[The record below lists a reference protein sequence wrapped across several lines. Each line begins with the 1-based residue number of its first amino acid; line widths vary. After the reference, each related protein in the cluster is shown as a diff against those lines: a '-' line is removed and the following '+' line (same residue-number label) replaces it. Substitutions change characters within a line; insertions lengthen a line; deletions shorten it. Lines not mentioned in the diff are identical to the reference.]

1 MKKKVA
7 IINFGM
13 GNLNSVQ
20 ISLNY
25 LAIKNDILDNP
36 KNIFDYSHIVLP
48 GVGSFKKAI
57 NNPAKIDNDMV
68 MAINNLKKIGFFNS
82 LLKVSKNKNQK
93 ILGICL
99 GMQLLFES
107 STEEGSS
114 KGLGILKGKVEKF
127 TISRTK
133 NIKIPHVGFNQVYFD
148 KKNDFYKDV
157 SVNSDFYFDHSYRVT
172 EFYDEINS
180 GITHYG
186 EKFLSSFNKGNIFGT
201 QFHPEKSQSNGLLI
215 LRNFLRN

>member
-48 GVGSFKKAI
+48 GVGSFKK
-57 NNPAKIDNDMV
+57 
-68 MAINNLKKIGFFNS
+68 AINNLKKIGFFNS

-172 EFYDEINS
+172 EFNDEINS

>member
-13 GNLNSVQ
+13 GNLNSIKV
-20 ISLNY
+20 ILNY
-25 LAIKNDILDNP
+25 LAIKNDILENP
-36 KNIFDYSHIVLP
+36 QNINNYSHVVLP
-48 GVGSFKKAI
+48 GVGSFKKAV
-57 NNPAKIDNDMV
+57 K
-68 MAINNLKKIGFFNS
+68 NLKKNGFFNT
-82 LLKVSKNKNQK
+82 LLQVSKNKNQK

-107 STEEGSS
+107 STEEGNT

-127 TISRTK
+127 SFSKVK
-133 NIKIPHVGFNQVYFD
+133 NIKIPHVGFNQVFFH
-148 KKNDFYKDV
+148 KKNSFYKDI
-157 SVNSDFYFDHSYRVT
+157 SIDSDFYFDHSYRVT
-172 EFYDEINS
+172 DFGDDLNS
-180 GITHYG
+180 GFTNYG

-215 LRNFLRN
+215 LRNFLNN

>member
-20 ISLNY
+20 VILNY
-25 LAIKNDILDNP
+25 LAIKNDILENP
-36 KNIFDYSHIVLP
+36 QNINNYSHVVLP
-48 GVGSFKKAI
+48 GVGSFKKAV
-57 NNPAKIDNDMV
+57 K
-68 MAINNLKKIGFFNS
+68 NLKKNGFFNT
-82 LLKVSKNKNQK
+82 LLQVSKNKNQK

-107 STEEGSS
+107 STEEGNT

-127 TISRTK
+127 SFSKVK
-133 NIKIPHVGFNQVYFD
+133 NIKIPHVGFNQVFFH
-148 KKNDFYKDV
+148 KKNSFYKDI
-157 SVNSDFYFDHSYRVT
+157 SIDSDFYFDHSYRVT
-172 EFYDEINS
+172 DFGDDSNS
-180 GITHYG
+180 GFTNYG

-215 LRNFLRN
+215 LRNFLNN

>member
-20 ISLNY
+20 VILNY
-25 LAIKNDILDNP
+25 LAIKNDILENP
-36 KNIFDYSHIVLP
+36 QNINNYSHVVLP
-48 GVGSFKKAI
+48 GVGSFKKAV
-57 NNPAKIDNDMV
+57 K
-68 MAINNLKKIGFFNS
+68 NLKKNGFFNT
-82 LLKVSKNKNQK
+82 LLQVSKNKNQK

-107 STEEGSS
+107 STEEGNT

-127 TISRTK
+127 SFSKVK
-133 NIKIPHVGFNQVYFD
+133 NIKIPHVGFNQVFFH
-148 KKNDFYKDV
+148 KKNSFYKDI
-157 SVNSDFYFDHSYRVT
+157 SIDSDFYFDHSYRVT
-172 EFYDEINS
+172 DFGDDLNS
-180 GITHYG
+180 GFTNYG

-215 LRNFLRN
+215 LRNFLNN